1 MEESL
6 SLNWWHLGIG
16 LAALVVLAAVAD
28 WMKSRVI
35 AKTLGKVASEARI
48 SLDDG
53 PFDKMVLARLAP
65 IVPALVIYYGIVP
78 ALGVTR
84 SEAETGAEAE
94 FLILFWT
101 LVRRFSAAYIALTV
115 ARTLVAVL
123 DSFSAVYH
131 RTSPASVAKPI
142 KSYVQIATLV
152 IHVIAGVVIVA
163 ILLGRSPVV
172 FLSGVGAL
180 AAVLML
186 VFRNTLLSLAASI
199 QITSNDVLRIG
210 DWVELPHA
218 NADGTVIDIDLHM
231 VRVQNWDK
239 TISTIPTHLFIGDAF
254 KNWRGMSE
262 AGGRRIK
269 RAILIDINSIRFLA
283 DKEIHELARSGSGRG
298 RLRQTLEE
306 EAGREVREAGDG
318 TEGISARRL
327 TNLEAFRAYV
337 EGYLRAHPNTHQEM
351 ILMVRQLAPGP
362 HGVPIEVYC
371 FSKETDWLKYEAF
384 QSEVFNH
391 LFAVLP
397 DFGLR
402 AFQERSGSDLP
413 PRKLPVGA
421 GDGLLD
427 PPEPP
432 PTSSPTRN
440 TDTT

>member
-6 SLNWWHLGIG
+6 PLNWWHLGIG
-16 LAALVVLAAVAD
+16 LVALLVLAALAD

-35 AKTLGKVASEARI
+35 AKALGKVASEARI

-84 SEAETGAEAE
+84 SEVEAGAEAE
-94 FLILFWT
+94 LLILFWL
-101 LVRRFSAAYIALTV
+101 LVRRLSAAYIALTI
-115 ARTLVAVL
+115 ARTMVAVL
-123 DSFSAVYH
+123 ESFSAVYH
-131 RTSPASVAKPI
+131 STSPASVAKPI
-142 KSYVQIATLV
+142 KSYMQIATLV
-152 IHVIAGVVIVA
+152 IYVIAGVVVVA

-186 VFRNTLLSLAASI
+186 VFRNTLLSLAASV
-199 QITSNDVLRIG
+199 QITSNDIIRIG

-218 NADGTVIDIDLHM
+218 HADGTVIDIDLHM
-231 VRVQNWDK
+231 VRVRNWDK
-239 TISTIPTHLFIGDAF
+239 TISTIPTHRFTSDAF

-262 AGGRRIK
+262 SGGRRIK

-283 DKEIHELARSGSGRG
+283 DKEIQELPRSESAPGHLPGNLGEVAGRG
-298 RLRQTLEE
+298 AL
-306 EAGREVREAGDG
+306 EAGDDV
-318 TEGISARRL
+318 EVESVRRV

-337 EGYLRAHPNTHQEM
+337 EGYVLAHPKTHREM
-351 ILMVRQLAPGP
+351 TLMVRQLAPGP

-371 FSKETDWLKYEAF
+371 FSKETDWVRYEAF

-413 PRKLPVGA
+413 PREHPVGA
-421 GDGLLD
+421 GSG
-427 PPEPP
+427 PEAGG
-432 PTSSPTRN
+432 
-440 TDTT
+440 